1 MSLLTGAFLFIK
13 ETPSLVGNYCVI
25 SCMNLI
31 IEEILDFIEQKTLG
45 WFEKRLPPTVVW
57 LVGILILII
66 CYFVFWQ

>member
-1 MSLLTGAFLFIK
+1 
-13 ETPSLVGNYCVI
+13 
-25 SCMNLI
+25 MNLI
-31 IEEILDFIEQKTLG
+31 IEGILDFIEQKTLG